1 MSKYLTSGSNYTRD
15 VEPPSEPA
23 CFELE
28 DWLNDERG
36 IYEPPTGPTPEIK
49 EVGFHEEIDMGED
62 VGSDNEVEVIDKALV
77 LTRGATSAN
86 IQNRMIGI
94 RFKPLATEG
103 EENSY
108 IEKSKNHDSDDE
120 VDDSGAE
127 DEDDVTHGSV
137 ASVHGNR
144 YTIDSKLSD
153 RSKAMVKSTSRSL
166 VKGGKRASALTK
178 KEAKAAYGLAKKH
191 GTAFAKKSA
200 HLAKVEGKKL
210 ASGSAKAAK
219 STFNKSKRASI
230 ALARGAKKR
239 TAQALH
245 SLRQKASRLQ
255 RHLAKRRQANRENRE
270 IGKHSDKLKKRLS
283 RMEKT
288 KDARDKLAEARNRA
302 KRESRKRAMER
313 EKKAKDKAQRK
324 EWKQMKKEREDD
336 SDEEDPAISAGYLGG
351 SSSLSDHVKS
361 YLLNTSVDHLHHSLA
376 SNPHYHNY
384 FYNNN
389 NRQFPSAPQ
398 QVPVPYPVPYPVQV
412 PAAAGAGAGATAG
425 AVTGA
430 TTTPSQP
437 PPRPGQ
443 PLQQQQQ
450 PGTVPSQQQTTT
462 DSDAQGEVPE
472 DDVAASSYSDGD
484 DGTADLNGQ
493 TVAFRIGSSI
503 MYHIGEKESEIL
515 ETLPPKEDL
524 GLDHDDDD
532 DDDVDGGHQQSDG
545 ETQGD
550 AKRRGHEEEKQATTA
565 PHEGGGES
573 DVDYIDEIAAHG
585 DDDEEDDKAHE
596 QGGGAKAPAAVEKHE
611 APTEADD
618 AAKADDDASKAAA
631 RLSEIDTAL
640 GYVYVS
646 YYEPQCVAMISQKY
660 GYSSMPEFIRRIGCR
675 IRKWLNTHIPVK
687 YQIMANHYLRH
698 KKEHDDD
705 TFRKMTRWVQRTIKD
720 SVKNVKDELHA
731 FFYIQSSIHSQ
742 SFGEGQLEEEGGT
755 HDEEE
760 EEEEEEDHGS
770 PYVIGR
776 RRGRHHSNKKKH
788 NKPHPHHHHHAKSK
802 KKHHKHKAISE
813 IKANPH
819 LHWFPAHPEYHERVN
834 EVATRLAQGDW
845 WPTSPSEVDLTKY
858 SDNALMAP
866 RLDKDINKLIVS
878 VHGGGE
884 ILGHHHHEKEAT
896 SSSSS
901 SESDSESDEDRGKAG
916 GAHENSGDVFDRIYD
931 VDEFDEFIKAMEMD
945 HDDLEE
951 YMSEAIDFFRK
962 KFGVDFTSK
971 DAMRSDANALTIVL
985 PNGIVFEPFA
995 VNRNIKLTA
1004 SAHGVAASGDGS
1016 ASSSS
1021 SKDREPHV
1029 MMGGFKMCVTRDTSA
1044 GSDPQSSRLG
1054 LKEGDMA
1061 MFGDYV
1067 VIPVPDSDE
1076 KTKQVLKDI
1085 FHDRKEEG
1093 GEDVASKSETQH
1105 HDGESDGEGAGE
1117 EDSNNHIKIHFE
1129 STSLVKLPTYD
1140 QIVARK
1146 AARGALKPSGSWLG
1160 EGESGKKLLVEGGVI
1175 SHTLKIDSHHLPD
1188 TTAREGMAQHT
1199 IKWKLVFEASFGPH
1213 NRTHHQHHK
1222 KIFCYIND
1230 TLSFDPIAQSGGGGG
1245 GDESDD

>member
-1 MSKYLTSGSNYTRD
+1 M
-15 VEPPSEPA
+15 
-23 CFELE
+23 
-28 DWLNDERG
+28 
-36 IYEPPTGPTPEIK
+36 
-49 EVGFHEEIDMGED
+49 
-62 VGSDNEVEVIDKALV
+62 
-77 LTRGATSAN
+77 
-86 IQNRMIGI
+86 
-94 RFKPLATEG
+94 
-103 EENSY
+103 
-108 IEKSKNHDSDDE
+108 
-120 VDDSGAE
+120 
-127 DEDDVTHGSV
+127 
-137 ASVHGNR
+137 
-144 YTIDSKLSD
+144 
-153 RSKAMVKSTSRSL
+153 
-166 VKGGKRASALTK
+166 
-178 KEAKAAYGLAKKH
+178 
-191 GTAFAKKSA
+191 
-200 HLAKVEGKKL
+200 
-210 ASGSAKAAK
+210 
-219 STFNKSKRASI
+219 
-230 ALARGAKKR
+230 
-239 TAQALH
+239 
-245 SLRQKASRLQ
+245 
-255 RHLAKRRQANRENRE
+255 
-270 IGKHSDKLKKRLS
+270 
-283 RMEKT
+283 
-288 KDARDKLAEARNRA
+288 
-302 KRESRKRAMER
+302 
-313 EKKAKDKAQRK
+313 
-324 EWKQMKKEREDD
+324 
-336 SDEEDPAISAGYLGG
+336 
-351 SSSLSDHVKS
+351 
-361 YLLNTSVDHLHHSLA
+361 
-376 SNPHYHNY
+376 
-384 FYNNN
+384 
-389 NRQFPSAPQ
+389 
-398 QVPVPYPVPYPVQV
+398 
-412 PAAAGAGAGATAG
+412 
-425 AVTGA
+425 
-430 TTTPSQP
+430 
-437 PPRPGQ
+437 
-443 PLQQQQQ
+443 
-450 PGTVPSQQQTTT
+450 
-462 DSDAQGEVPE
+462 
-472 DDVAASSYSDGD
+472 
-484 DGTADLNGQ
+484 NGQ
-493 TVAFRIGSSI
+493 AVAFRIGSSI

-524 GLDHDDDD
+524 GLDDDHDDAVEDE
-532 DDDVDGGHQQSDG
+532 HQESDG

-550 AKRRGHEEEKQATTA
+550 AKRGGHEEEKQATTT
-565 PHEGGGES
+565 PHEGGES

-585 DDDEEDDKAHE
+585 DDDEEEDKAHE
-596 QGGGAKAPAAVEKHE
+596 QGGDAKAPAAADAAAVEKHE

-618 AAKADDDASKAAA
+618 TAKAA

-675 IRKWLNTHIPVK
+675 IRKWLNAHTPVK

-742 SFGEGQLEEEGGT
+742 SFGEGQLE
-755 HDEEE
+755 DEEE
-760 EEEEEEDHGS
+760 THDDEEEEDHDEDHGSEGS

-788 NKPHPHHHHHAKSK
+788 HPHHHHAKSK

-884 ILGHHHHEKEAT
+884 ILGHHHHHHEKEAT

-901 SESDSESDEDRGKAG
+901 SESDSENDEDRGKAE

-1016 ASSSS
+1016 ASSS
-1021 SKDREPHV
+1021 KDREPHV

-1044 GSDPQSSRLG
+1044 GSDPQSSRPG

-1085 FHDRKEEG
+1085 FHDRKEGGG
-1093 GEDVASKSETQH
+1093 GEDGAIKSETQH

-1245 GDESDD
+1245 DDDESDD